1 MFLCRTNYARGNYED
16 FLRSTWIRPEDLPE
30 YERFVDVVKLATR
43 RHPHPVEV
51 LNAYATYSYD
61 GSLADLM
68 DACHT
73 FPKSFD
79 NKSFDA
85 APELWRE
92 VRGCVRA
99 NDCGHCGRCAAL
111 MEKVFR

>member
-1 MFLCRTNYARGNYED
+1 MKYYLMFDLGTGNSRVS
-16 FLRSTWIRPEDLPE
+16 L
-30 YERFVDVVKLATR
+30 VDSNGEILG
-43 RHPHPVEV
+43 
-51 LNAYATYSYD
+51 L
-61 GSLADLM
+61 
-68 DACHT
+68 
-73 FPKSFD
+73 KSFD